1 MDRDFMQSYWWMLL
15 IRGIVALLFGF
26 AAIFWPGLTL
36 LTLIYLLSVFLL
48 VSGLVDIVVGIAS
61 VGKGSRWFLTLL
73 LGLVQLGFGVYLV
86 RHLAVTI
93 ATFILI
99 AGFVLIFRGVLEI
112 ISALL
117 ERVTASERT
126 MSVIGGF
133 IAALAGVIILM
144 QPAATI
150 AFVWILG
157 LYALIVGP
165 LLIATALD
173 VKATA
178 SKAR

>member
-1 MDRDFMQSYWWMLL
+1 
-15 IRGIVALLFGF
+15 
-26 AAIFWPGLTL
+26 
-36 LTLIYLLSVFLL
+36 
-48 VSGLVDIVVGIAS
+48 
-61 VGKGSRWFLTLL
+61 
-73 LGLVQLGFGVYLV
+73 
-86 RHLAVTI
+86 
-93 ATFILI
+93 
-99 AGFVLIFRGVLEI
+99 
-112 ISALL
+112 
-117 ERVTASERT
+117 

-144 QPAATI
+144 QPEATI